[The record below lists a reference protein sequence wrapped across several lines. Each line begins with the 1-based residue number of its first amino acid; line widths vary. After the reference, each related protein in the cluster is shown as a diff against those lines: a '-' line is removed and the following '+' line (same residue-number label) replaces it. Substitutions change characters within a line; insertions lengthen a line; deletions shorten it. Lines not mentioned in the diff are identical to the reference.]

1 MAAIS
6 DFSLATVDEIVK
18 EIAQRAKTKR
28 KSNIKRY
35 GTQKEFAKH
44 IGIPYRSYQEFEIK
58 GKISFENLIKVLRG
72 LDSIDEIS
80 TLLSPKDIDLFKDS
94 KKLKQKFSEQKKR
107 SKQDLTLDVDIPD
120 VFGLN

>member
-6 DFSLATVDEIVK
+6 DFSLATVDEITK
-18 EIAQRAKTKR
+18 EIAQRVKTKR
-28 KSNIKRY
+28 KSKIKRY

-72 LDSIDEIS
+72 LDSIHEIS
-80 TLLSPKDIDLFKDS
+80 TLLSPKDIDLFKDG
-94 KKLKQKFSEQKKR
+94 KNHKQKFPEQKKK
-107 SKQDLTLDVDIPD
+107 SKQDITLDLDIPD
-120 VFGLN
+120 VFGLG